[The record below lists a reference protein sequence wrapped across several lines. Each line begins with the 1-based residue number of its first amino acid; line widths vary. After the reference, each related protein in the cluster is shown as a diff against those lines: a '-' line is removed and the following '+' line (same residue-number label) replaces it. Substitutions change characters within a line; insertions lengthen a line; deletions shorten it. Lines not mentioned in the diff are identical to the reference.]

1 MVLLLGGL
9 TRILFIWFVNENIDA
24 TYSRAVWP
32 TTHCPS
38 VRPSVCCCLVGRY
51 VEFLCGDIFGMIN
64 KLFLLLWI
72 YYSIFH
78 INKNNPKILKL
89 FCFFSLSIA
98 ILSKIHL
105 SSSMWKFLR
114 KISLEKIFASFDEA
128 IYSHRT
134 LTPSKYIFGV
144 IFYNSFQERFTD
156 PSWLC
161 VMADAD

>member
-1 MVLLLGGL
+1 MACWKPAKYKPVINCTYFWQVFQVFLKFCIYRKTKIYTNIAAYGPAAGGL

-38 VRPSVCCCLVGRY
+38 VCCCLVGRY

-64 KLFLLLWI
+64 KLLLLLWI

-98 ILSKIHL
+98 ILSNIHL

-114 KISLEKIFASFDEA
+114 KLSLEM
-128 IYSHRT
+128 
-134 LTPSKYIFGV
+134 
-144 IFYNSFQERFTD
+144 FYFISIQ
-156 PSWLC
+156 
-161 VMADAD
+161 